1 MGRVRADAM
10 PPTMRGNVRYN
21 GCISEEGYFED
32 IGKVERFS
40 RRPSLTDD
48 RSPRRSKSSPVK
60 KTQHHVSKHTVKA
73 ATDKWAG
80 KGTTNRVQSL
90 WTPRGRHR
98 TSSGFKQA
106 IANALLPA
114 PLVRLHVLTKE
125 IRTAFNSKSSS
136 KRHQEALQK
145 HIKEANAILARS
157 DHDTIVSFFPDVSSG
172 TVHLNRLAD
181 AARVLLTLFILV
193 NTMIDVM

>member
-1 MGRVRADAM
+1 MCKYA
-10 PPTMRGNVRYN
+10 RYN

-40 RRPSLTDD
+40 RRPSLTND
-48 RSPRRSKSSPVK
+48 RSPHRPTSSPLK
-60 KTQHHVSKHTVKA
+60 SGHSSKRTMKTPTAQ
-73 ATDKWAG
+73 WAG
-80 KGTTNRVQSL
+80 KGTDRAQSL

-98 TSSGFKQA
+98 SSSGFKQA

-114 PLVRLHVLTKE
+114 PLVRLHALTKE

-145 HIKEANAILARS
+145 QIKEANAILARS

-181 AARVLLTLFILV
+181 AARVLVTLFILV